1 MNIHLRKFS
10 KIIIMWSDNET
21 GEDLLGYKVH
31 ASLLKE
37 VILDKNMLPT
47 SIGIFGNWGAGK
59 SSLMLLLQKEIDE
72 WVSQTSKENE
82 EKGCVN
88 NENNLILQITFNSW
102 KFENYES
109 TKNTLIVEILEAIST
124 DIAQRKDLFDKADDL
139 LKRISLLRV
148 GMYIIKKGVQLLSAS
163 EGNSNKIESMLPSVD
178 ELKGF
183 LKEDEAEAIIKDL
196 KELNTSRFI
205 SKFREFF
212 EKLIISAGY
221 RAVVV
226 YIDDLDRCNPTKV
239 VDCLEAIKLFLNVAN
254 TAFVISADERIVE
267 LAIQEK
273 YHVEEKKNERFSPFS
288 DYLEKLIQLPY
299 KLPKLSF
306 SEQETYITLLLCKWK
321 EPNLFP
327 KIHRQYL
334 EFREKD
340 KHTKYGLDAIRKET
354 TITRAVDDWM
364 PIVPLMNHFLN
375 GNPRQLKR
383 FLNTLQLRMRMAQ
396 VAGFG
401 DIKPDIL
408 AKLMVFEYK
417 PTTRGKF
424 EELFGLQ
431 LQNNGYLPD
440 IDIMEQSAKDGK
452 TLTKWGQNWDT
463 EEVRKWLSMQP
474 SLVGINLQDYFWISR
489 ESLEQGLAVEN
500 SVSRIVADLYM
511 RFRSLK
517 VLSLKTDI
525 ENEINKISDDEI
537 DMMVMLMN
545 RDLHKNAKDIKVWQ
559 IAQADTTGLIF
570 GNVERVKLLFEKVN
584 VGDINAPCKQALL
597 RLRSFSDS
605 HKIFINSLKL
615 SENLK
620 ILLDKKERN

>member
-1 MNIHLRKFS
+1 
-10 KIIIMWSDNET
+10 MWSDNET

-59 SSLMLLLQKEIDE
+59 SSLMLLLQQEIDA
-72 WVSQTSKENE
+72 WVSCTSKENK

-88 NENNLILQITFNSW
+88 SENNLILQITFNSW

-148 GMYIIKKGVQLLSAS
+148 GMYIIKKGAQFLSATEGLPS
-163 EGNSNKIESMLPSVD
+163 EIGSMLPSVD

-183 LKEDEAEAIIKDL
+183 IKEDEAEAIVKDL
-196 KELNTSRFI
+196 KYFNTSRFI
-205 SKFREFF
+205 SKFRDLF

-273 YHVEEKKNERFSPFS
+273 YHVEEKKTERFSPFS

-334 EFREKD
+334 KFRVKD
-340 KHTKYGLDAIRKET
+340 KHTKYGLDVIRKET
-354 TITRAVDDWM
+354 QISRAVDDWM

-396 VAGFG
+396 VAGFD
-401 DIKPDIL
+401 DIEPDIL

-417 PTTRGKF
+417 PTTRSKF

-440 IDIMEQSAKDGK
+440 IDVMEQSAKDGK
-452 TLTKWGQNWDT
+452 ALTKWGQNWDT

-474 SLVGINLQDYFWISR
+474 SLVGVNLQDYFWISR

-511 RFRSLK
+511 RFRSLG
-517 VLSLKTDI
+517 VLSLQKDI
-525 ENEINKISDDEI
+525 EKEITQLCDDEI
-537 DMMVMLMN
+537 DMLVMLMN
-545 RDLHKNAKDIKVWQ
+545 RDLHKDMKDKNVWK

-570 GNVERVKLLFEKVN
+570 GKLERVKLLFEKVK
-584 VGDINAPCKQALL
+584 VSEMVAASKPALQ
-597 RLRSFSDS
+597 RLSSFSGS
-605 HKIFINSLKL
+605 HKNFIYSLKL
-615 SENLK
+615 SDNLK
-620 ILLDKKERN
+620 NILDKKERK

>member
-1 MNIHLRKFS
+1 
-10 KIIIMWSDNET
+10 MWSDNET

-31 ASLLKE
+31 ASLLKD
-37 VILDKNMLPT
+37 VILDRNMLPT

-59 SSLMLLLQKEIDE
+59 SSLMLLLQKELDS
-72 WVSQTSKENE
+72 WVEQSSKENE
-82 EKGCVN
+82 GKKDGLS
-88 NENNLILQITFNSW
+88 ENNLILQITFNSW

-109 TKNTLIVEILEAIST
+109 TKNTLIVEILEAISA
-124 DIAQRKDLFDKADDL
+124 DIAKRKDVFEKADDL

-148 GMYIIKKGVQLLSAS
+148 GMYLIKKGSQFFSS
-163 EGNSNKIESMLPSVD
+163 TEGLPDDIGNMIPSVD

-196 KELNTSRFI
+196 RAKNTARFI
-205 SKFREFF
+205 SKFRDLF
-212 EKLIISAGY
+212 EMLIMSAGY

-273 YHVEEKKNERFSPFS
+273 YHVQEDKKERFSPFS

-306 SEQETYITLLLCKWK
+306 SEQETYITLLLCKWI

-327 KIHRQYL
+327 KIHRMYL

-340 KHTKYGLDAIRKET
+340 KHTKYGLDVIRKET
-354 TITRAVDDWM
+354 QISKSVDEWM

-383 FLNTLQLRMRMAQ
+383 FLNTLQLRMRMAY
-396 VAGFG
+396 VAGF
-401 DIKPDIL
+401 DDVRPDVL
-408 AKLMVFEYK
+408 AKMMVFEYK
-417 PTTRGKF
+417 PTTRSKF
-424 EELFGLQ
+424 EELFGFQ
-431 LQNNGYLPD
+431 LQNKGYLPD
-440 IDIMEQSAKDGK
+440 IDFMEQAAQEGK
-452 TLTKWGQNWDT
+452 MLNKWGKNWDT
-463 EEVRKWLSMQP
+463 AEVRKWLVMPP

-489 ESLEQGLAVEN
+489 ESLEQGQAVES
-500 SVSRIVADLYM
+500 SVSRIVAELYV

-517 VLSLKTDI
+517 VLSLKHDI
-525 ENEINKISDDEI
+525 MKEIVKLSTEEIN
-537 DMMVMLMN
+537 MLVMLMN
-545 RDLHKNAKDIKVWQ
+545 RDLRKDVTDIRVWQ
-559 IAQADTTGLIF
+559 IAQADTEGLIF
-570 GNVERVKLLFEKVN
+570 DNIERLKILFEKVRT
-584 VGDINAPCKQALL
+584 DEINAASKAALQ
-597 RLRSFSDS
+597 RLSSFSDKHEELVS
-605 HKIFINSLKL
+605 SLKL
-615 SENLK
+615 NCNLQN
-620 ILLDKKERN
+620 LLNKKNGK

>member
-1 MNIHLRKFS
+1 
-10 KIIIMWSDNET
+10 MWSDNET

-47 SIGIFGNWGAGK
+47 SVGIFGNWGAGK
-59 SSLMLLLQKEIDE
+59 SSLMLLLQQEIDA
-72 WVSQTSKENE
+72 WVSCTSNKNK

-88 NENNLILQITFNSW
+88 SENNLILQITFNSW

-124 DIAQRKDLFDKADDL
+124 DIAQRKNLFDKADDL

-148 GMYIIKKGVQLLSAS
+148 GMYIIKKGAQFLSATEGLPS
-163 EGNSNKIESMLPSVD
+163 EIGSMLPSVD

-183 LKEDEAEAIIKDL
+183 IKEDEAEAIVKDL
-196 KELNTSRFI
+196 KYLNTSRFI
-205 SKFREFF
+205 SKFRDLF

-273 YHVEEKKNERFSPFS
+273 YHVEEKKTERFSPFS

-334 EFREKD
+334 KFRVKD
-340 KHTKYGLDAIRKET
+340 KHTKYGLDVIRKET
-354 TITRAVDDWM
+354 QISRAVDDWM

-396 VAGFG
+396 VAGFD
-401 DIKPDIL
+401 DIEPDIL

-417 PTTRGKF
+417 PTTRSKF

-440 IDIMEQSAKDGK
+440 IDVMEQSAKDGK
-452 TLTKWGQNWDT
+452 ALTKWGQNWDT

-474 SLVGINLQDYFWISR
+474 SLVGVNLQDYFWISR

-511 RFRSLK
+511 RFRSLG
-517 VLSLKTDI
+517 VLSLQKDI
-525 ENEINKISDDEI
+525 EKEITQLCDDEI
-537 DMMVMLMN
+537 DMLVMLMN
-545 RDLHKNAKDIKVWQ
+545 RDLHKDVKDKNVWK

-570 GNVERVKLLFEKVN
+570 GKLERVKLLFEKVK
-584 VGDINAPCKQALL
+584 VSEMVAASKPALQ
-597 RLRSFSDS
+597 RLSSFSGS
-605 HKIFINSLKL
+605 HKNFIYSLKL
-615 SENLK
+615 SDNLK
-620 ILLDKKERN
+620 NILDKKERK